1 MDRPLRGPVTPSLT
15 WVPRLTL
22 AALVLPVGAGLWGV
36 IAPLL
41 GLVQITGA
49 DPTEAIDAL
58 LAWPGLGPSALLSVT
73 TGVSATLLALFL
85 VVLILSQLHGT
96 AALDWL
102 RRLLSPLL
110 SVPHAAAAFGLAFLI
125 APSGWVARLFSPW
138 ATGWDQP
145 PDLLILNDPWGLTLT
160 LGLAIKEAPFLLLMS
175 LAALGQTRADQS
187 ILIAR
192 ALGHSA
198 SGAWLKTVFP
208 AIYAQIRLPVYVVL
222 AYSMTAVD
230 VALILGPTRPST
242 LSVQILRW
250 MSDPDLAY
258 RLQGAAGA
266 LVQLALVVGVMAL
279 WWAAEQAVATL
290 GKAWITGGSRSS
302 GLDQLRPLARVLGGL
317 SSLGVLLGL
326 AGLVI
331 WSFAGQWRYPDVL
344 PDQMTLRSWQRFAP
358 QLTDP
363 LMETALIALAS
374 TSIALILCIGSLEA
388 ETRHNLRP
396 TGRAM
401 ALLYLPLLIPQIAFL
416 PGLQV
421 LLLQSGLTSGR
432 WVVVLSHLVFVLPYV
447 FLSLSDPWRA
457 WDRRYGT
464 VASALGSSP
473 DGVLFRVRLP
483 MLLAP
488 LLTAAAV
495 GCAVSVGQYL
505 PTLLAGGGRVATITT
520 EAVALSSGGNR
531 RAIGV
536 YAVAQTLAALI
547 PFAIALGLPRLVH
560 RNRRAL
566 IPETR

>member
-1 MDRPLRGPVTPSLT
+1 MTPSLT
-15 WVPRLTL
+15 LVPRLTL

-73 TGVSATLLALFL
+73 TGASATLLALSL
-85 VVLILSQLHGT
+85 VVLILSQLHGRP
-96 AALDWL
+96 ALAWL

-125 APSGWVARLFSPW
+125 APSGWVTRVFSPW
-138 ATGWDQP
+138 STGWDQP

-279 WWAAEQAVATL
+279 WRAAEQAVATL

-302 GLDQLRPLARVLGGL
+302 GLDRLRPLARVLGGL

-374 TSIALILCIGSLEA
+374 TGIALILCIGSLEA

-488 LLTAAAV
+488 LLTAAAI

>member
-1 MDRPLRGPVTPSLT
+1 MTPSLT

-73 TGVSATLLALFL
+73 TGVSATLLALSL
-85 VVLILSQLHGT
+85 VVLILSQLHGRP
-96 AALDWL
+96 ALDWL

-125 APSGWVARLFSPW
+125 APSGWVARVFSPW

-302 GLDQLRPLARVLGGL
+302 GLDRLRPLARVLGGL
-317 SSLGVLLGL
+317 SSLGLLLGL

-344 PDQMTLRSWQRFAP
+344 PDQMTLRSWLRFAP

-488 LLTAAAV
+488 LLTATAV

>member
-1 MDRPLRGPVTPSLT
+1 MTPSLT
-15 WVPRLTL
+15 WIPRLTL

-41 GLVQITGA
+41 GLVQINGA

-58 LAWPGLGPSALLSVT
+58 LAWPGLTRASLLSVT
-73 TGVSATLLALFL
+73 TGIGATVLALAI

-96 AALDWL
+96 RALGWL
-102 RRLLSPLL
+102 RRMLSPLL

-145 PDLLILNDPWGLTLT
+145 PDILILNDPWGVALI

-175 LAALGQTRADQS
+175 LAASGQVRADQS
-187 ILIAR
+187 IYIAR
-192 ALGHSA
+192 ALGHSC
-198 SGAWLKTVFP
+198 SGAWMKTVFP
-208 AIYAQIRLPVYVVL
+208 AVYRQIRLPVYVVL
-222 AYSMTAVD
+222 AYSMTVVD
-230 VALILGPTRPST
+230 VAMILGPTRPNT

-266 LVQLALVVGVMAL
+266 LLQLGLVLGALGL
-279 WWAAEQAVATL
+279 WWLAERLVARL
-290 GKAWITGGSRSS
+290 GKRWIESGSRS
-302 GLDQLRPLARVLGGL
+302 LHLNRLRPLARGVGAVTALA
-317 SSLGVLLGL
+317 VLLGL
-326 AGLVI
+326 MGLFV
-331 WSFAGQWRYPDVL
+331 WSLAGQWRYPDAWPEQL
-344 PDQMTLRSWQRFAP
+344 SLRSWQRFAP
-358 QLTDP
+358 QITDP
-363 LMETALIALAS
+363 LLETAVIALSSTMIALA
-374 TSIALILCIGSLEA
+374 LCIGTLEA
-388 ETRHNLRP
+388 ESRHNLRP
-396 TGRAM
+396 TTRAI

-421 LLLQSGLTSGR
+421 LLLQAGLTSGR
-432 WVVVLSHLVFVLPYV
+432 WVVILSHLVFVLPYV

-457 WDRRYGT
+457 WDARYGT
-464 VASALGSSP
+464 VARALGTSQN
-473 DGVLFRVRLP
+473 GVLLRVRLP
-483 MLLAP
+483 MLLTP
-488 LLTAAAV
+488 ILTAAAV

-536 YAVAQTLAALI
+536 YGVAQTLAALI
-547 PFAIALGLPRLVH
+547 PFAIALGLPRVVH

-566 IPETR
+566 IPERS

>member
-1 MDRPLRGPVTPSLT
+1 MTPTLT

-41 GLVQITGA
+41 GLVRINGA

-58 LAWPGLGPSALLSVT
+58 LAWPGLERASLLSVT
-73 TGVSATLLALFL
+73 TGIGATVLALAI

-96 AALDWL
+96 RALGWL

-145 PDLLILNDPWGLTLT
+145 PDILILNDPWGVALT

-175 LAALGQTRADQS
+175 LAALGQVRADQS
-187 ILIAR
+187 IYIAR
-192 ALGHSA
+192 ALGHSG
-198 SGAWLKTVFP
+198 SGAWMKTVFP
-208 AIYAQIRLPVYVVL
+208 AVYRQIRLPVYVVL
-222 AYSMTAVD
+222 AYSMTVVD
-230 VALILGPTRPST
+230 VAMILGPTRPAT

-266 LVQLALVVGVMAL
+266 LLQLGLVLGTLGL
-279 WWAAEQAVATL
+279 WWVAEGLVARL
-290 GKAWITGGSRSS
+290 GKRWIEGGSRS
-302 GLDQLRPLARVLGGL
+302 LHLNRLRPLARGVGAVTALA
-317 SSLGVLLGL
+317 VLLGL
-326 AGLVI
+326 MGLFV
-331 WSFAGQWRYPDVL
+331 WSLAGQWRYPDAWPEQL
-344 PDQMTLRSWQRFAP
+344 SLRSWQRFAP
-358 QLTDP
+358 QITDP
-363 LMETALIALAS
+363 LLETAVIALISTMIALA
-374 TSIALILCIGSLEA
+374 LCIGSLEA
-388 ETRHNLRP
+388 ESRHNLRP
-396 TGRAM
+396 TTRAI

-421 LLLQSGLTSGR
+421 LLLQAGLTSGR
-432 WVVVLSHLVFVLPYV
+432 WVVILSHFVFVLPYV

-457 WDRRYGT
+457 WDDRYGT
-464 VASALGSSP
+464 VARALGTSP
-473 DGVLFRVRLP
+473 NGVLLRVRLP
-483 MLLAP
+483 MLLTP
-488 LLTAAAV
+488 ILTAAAV

-505 PTLLAGGGRVATITT
+505 PTSLTGGGRVATITT

-536 YAVAQTLAALI
+536 YGVAQTLAALI

-566 IPETR
+566 IPEKA

>member
-1 MDRPLRGPVTPSLT
+1 MTPSLT

-73 TGVSATLLALFL
+73 TGVSATLLALSL
-85 VVLILSQLHGT
+85 VVLILSQLHGRP
-96 AALDWL
+96 ALDWL

-125 APSGWVARLFSPW
+125 APSGWVVRLFSPW

-208 AIYAQIRLPVYVVL
+208 AVYAQIRLPVYVVL
-222 AYSMTAVD
+222 AYSMTVVD

-279 WWAAEQAVATL
+279 WWVSEQIIAAS
-290 GKAWITGGSRSS
+290 GKAWVMGGNRSI
-302 GLDQLRPLARVLGGL
+302 GLDRLRPLARILGTL

-326 AGLVI
+326 AGLMI

-363 LMETALIALAS
+363 LIETALIALAS